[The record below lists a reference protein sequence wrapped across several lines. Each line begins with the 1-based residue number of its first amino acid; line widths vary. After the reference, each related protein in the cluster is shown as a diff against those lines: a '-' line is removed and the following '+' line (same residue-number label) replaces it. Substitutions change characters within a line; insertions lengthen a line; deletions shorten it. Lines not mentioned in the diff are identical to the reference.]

1 MSKLAHEIETF
12 RKEAAERE
20 VTCLYNAIEN
30 ASMYDV
36 KVFDLMQMFFANESW
51 HARNLA
57 PFLAGPV
64 PVAEQKQHLQ
74 RLKDGSKGRPRR
86 GWSKLPGRC
95 GLPVSSATRSWTCLI
110 RRSVPTLRTAMTTMT
125 KRKMTT
131 AHHNHR
137 RRSIMSEPIHPVPS
151 QPKPQPA
158 QECESLHAASV
169 EYALDGFRMNA
180 IQLLSLNVP
189 LSASSTRW
197 SNAVASQEM
206 YDEDRQVPKQ
216 KSRARWE
223 ELCEDLSQ
231 IAQSHLIH
239 AAKTLK
245 KNCQFSNS
253 TIVELVERNLL
264 TQTDWDKAHRKAGKT
279 KAGGQR

>member
-1 MSKLAHEIETF
+1 M
-12 RKEAAERE
+12 
-20 VTCLYNAIEN
+20 
-30 ASMYDV
+30 
-36 KVFDLMQMFFANESW
+36 
-51 HARNLA
+51 
-57 PFLAGPV
+57 
-64 PVAEQKQHLQ
+64 
-74 RLKDGSKGRPRR
+74 
-86 GWSKLPGRC
+86 
-95 GLPVSSATRSWTCLI
+95 
-110 RRSVPTLRTAMTTMT
+110 
-125 KRKMTT
+125 MTT

-137 RRSIMSEPIHPVPS
+137 KRSIMSEPIHPVPS

-189 LSASSTRW
+189 LSAVLNTL

-264 TQTDWDKAHRKAGKT
+264 TQTDWDQAHGKAGKT
-279 KAGGQR
+279 KAGGQHDDHDPQDASETVVKRVIANCDGGESLRKGVAATLAAFTDVPRPIVAKRVIVNCDGGESLKKAMEGTLAMFRDGSVKG